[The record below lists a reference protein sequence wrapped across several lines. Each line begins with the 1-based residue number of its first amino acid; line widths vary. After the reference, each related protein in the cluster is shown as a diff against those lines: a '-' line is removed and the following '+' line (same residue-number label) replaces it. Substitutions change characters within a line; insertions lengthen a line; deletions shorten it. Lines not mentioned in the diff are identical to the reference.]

1 MLNESHFKRTY
12 KFIVVL
18 LLVLSSVNF
27 LGFATAPKKITVVA
41 DGHTIALTT
50 RALTV
55 KGALEEAGIVLA
67 NADGYELVNK
77 SKLEDGAQIKVLRA
91 VPVKV
96 WKAGRTTEY
105 AIGRSTVK
113 EVLNALDIN
122 YQGYKVYPSL
132 DSKATSGMTINLV
145 DEKAELVTKVEEI
158 PYEVQIKNNDNMPR
172 GRRTVITPGQKG
184 QARVTSRVVNV
195 GERQFNREVSKEI
208 IAPSVPEVVEVG
220 TGANMLE
227 TSRGFVRYKQVRQME
242 ATAYTLAEGNGDG
255 VTSIGIVPYHGII
268 AVDPRVIPYGTK
280 VYIPGYGFAMAG
292 DCGGAIKGNRIDL
305 FMTSYNQAI
314 QWGRRTVDMYILE
327 Q

>member
-1 MLNESHFKRTY
+1 MLNMNHFKQSY
-12 KFIVVL
+12 KYVVVL
-18 LLVLSSVNF
+18 LMVLTSLNF
-27 LGFATAPKKITVVA
+27 LGFAMAPKKVSVLV
-41 DGHTIALTT
+41 DGQTINLST
-50 RALTV
+50 RAMTV
-55 KGALEEAGIVLA
+55 KGALEEAGVVLQ

-77 SKLEDGAQIKVLRA
+77 SRLEDGAEIKVLRA
-91 VPVKV
+91 MPVKV

-105 AIGRSTVK
+105 AIGRSTVRDI
-113 EVLNALDIN
+113 LNALDVN
-122 YQGYKVYPSL
+122 YQGCKVYPAL
-132 DSKATSGMTINLV
+132 DSKATSGMTIHLV
-145 DEKAELVTKVEEI
+145 DKNVQVVTTQEEI
-158 PYEVQIKNNDNMPR
+158 PYEVEIRNNDNMPR
-172 GRRTVITPGQKG
+172 GRRTVVKAGQKG
-184 QARVTSRVVNV
+184 QAKVTSRVVNI
-195 GERQFNREVSKEI
+195 GNSQINRELSKEI
-208 IAPSVPEVVEVG
+208 ITPSVPEIVEVG

-314 QWGRRTVDMYILE
+314 QWGRRQVNMYILE
-327 Q
+327 